1 MRSGEAAGW
10 KQSVSDS
17 WLEKGKEVCRTLL
30 EEAVEAIREAEE
42 REGAE
47 TRVRLME
54 SHCKELEDLTDKV
67 EKRAVSETET
77 EPLIKLAEEIEYR
90 RDNVVNLAQML
101 KEDIPNEFKECVQRA
116 LQESA
121 KMAKE
126 GQPAYSQGA
135 REGTPQACMTYS

>member
-1 MRSGEAAGW
+1 
-10 KQSVSDS
+10 
-17 WLEKGKEVCRTLL
+17 
-30 EEAVEAIREAEE
+30 VEAIRKAEE

-54 SHCKELEDLTDKV
+54 SHCEELEDLTDKV
-67 EKRAVSETET
+67 EKQAVSEK
-77 EPLIKLAEEIEYR
+77 EPELLIELGAEIEYR

-101 KEDIPNEFKECVQRA
+101 KEDMPEEFKESAQKA

-126 GQPAYSQGA
+126 GQ
-135 REGTPQACMTYS
+135 RK

>member
-1 MRSGEAAGW
+1 M
-10 KQSVSDS
+10 
-17 WLEKGKEVCRTLL
+17 
-30 EEAVEAIREAEE
+30 EAIRKAEE

-54 SHCKELEDLTDKV
+54 SHCEELEDLTDKV
-67 EKRAVSETET
+67 EKQAVSEK
-77 EPLIKLAEEIEYR
+77 EPELLIELGAEIEYR

-101 KEDIPNEFKECVQRA
+101 KEDMPEEFKESAQKA

-126 GQPAYSQGA
+126 GQ
-135 REGTPQACMTYS
+135 RK